1 MAKKAKAKGD
11 EKDAKANKAATAAS
25 SAIDPDFLAR
35 LKGELGDNATIGRIF
50 GEFASSFTEFL
61 PEVFQHDLPFDIEV
75 CFDSF
80 ELGMLD
86 ELIADLGDTFVLSDA
101 SLRGW
106 CSDYTLACA
115 NTFVMITV
123 EALLGADNDLIE
135 EPEPRPLSK
144 IELELARMV
153 FERIS
158 GVMRSF
164 ISISGNVEPVLG
176 APYNAAKRP
185 NRPEG
190 YVDPHAAILTMNFK
204 IGDIEA
210 PFAIIVPQKTLLKT
224 TIVNLKSGQTN
235 RVRKDWTNQLK
246 DQVERSQVDIEARIK
261 LQELSL
267 KTISRLQNGDVI
279 PFHDVKDVRVEVKAN
294 GKDLYVGELGR
305 TGAKYTIRVKDT
317 YGTEEELLSHLMG

>member
-11 EKDAKANKAATAAS
+11 EKNAKAANAAS
-25 SAIDPDFLAR
+25 LAIDPDFLAR
-35 LKGELGDNATIGRIF
+35 LRGELGDDVTIGKIF
-50 GEFASSFTEFL
+50 SEFASAFTEFL
-61 PEVFQHDLPFDIEV
+61 PEVFQHDVPFDLEV

-80 ELGMLD
+80 ELGMQD
-86 ELIADLGDTFVLSDA
+86 ELIADLGDTYVLSDA

-106 CSDYTLACA
+106 CTDYTLACA
-115 NTFVMITV
+115 NTFIMITV
-123 EALLGADNDLIE
+123 EALLGADNEVIE

-144 IELELARMV
+144 IELELAKMV

-164 ISISGNVEPVLG
+164 ISLSGNVEPVLS

-190 YVDPHAAILTMNFK
+190 YADPHAAILTMNFK
-204 IGDIEA
+204 IGDVET
-210 PFAIIVPQKTLLKT
+210 PFAIIIPQKTLLKT
-224 TIVNLKSGQTN
+224 TIVNLKSSQNN
-235 RVRKDWTNQLK
+235 RTRKGWSDQLK

-267 KTISRLQNGDVI
+267 KTISRLQNGDII
-279 PFHDVKDVRVEVKAN
+279 PFHDIKDVRVEIKAN